1 MKNSLNDLNLKN
13 LVMYTPSKISF
24 IANQKG
30 VIQKLQFEVN
40 LISQAEFEN
49 YHWSKQTLL
58 VQEKPLVIL
67 YNYSPLSLQLM
78 ASE

>member
-1 MKNSLNDLNLKN
+1 
-13 LVMYTPSKISF
+13 MYTPSKISL

-49 YHWSKQTLL
+49 Y
-58 VQEKPLVIL
+58 
-67 YNYSPLSLQLM
+67 N
-78 ASE
+78 